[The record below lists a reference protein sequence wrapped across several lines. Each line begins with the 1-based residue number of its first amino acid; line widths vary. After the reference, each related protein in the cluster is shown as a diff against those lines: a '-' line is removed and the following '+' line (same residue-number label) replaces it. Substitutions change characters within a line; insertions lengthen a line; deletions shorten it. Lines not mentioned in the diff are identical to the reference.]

1 MIVATP
7 PPPTTFPARS
17 DVLAIVGSGEYLPQ
31 MNEVDRQLIEL
42 FDTPPRVVCLPT
54 AAGRE
59 GDAMIDSWAQRGVDH
74 FAGLGVEAE
83 SVRVWDR
90 ASANDPALTER
101 IAAADFVYLSGGN
114 PGYLHRTLEST
125 PAWDAILEVV
135 ARGGLLAGCSAGAM
149 IQGEAFTGLPRPHD
163 GFGLWPGIHIIPHFD
178 EIPSAIVS
186 AMRVA
191 VGRKRTLVGVN
202 GNTALVNRD
211 GAYHVL
217 GDEVT
222 VWTPTHKT
230 RFGTGEVPSSALDG

>member
-1 MIVATP
+1 M
-7 PPPTTFPARS
+7 
-17 DVLAIVGSGEYLPQ
+17 LAIVGSGEYLSQ

-90 ASANDPALTER
+90 SSANDPALTER

-125 PAWDAILEVV
+125 PAWDAILGVV
-135 ARGGLLAGCSAGAM
+135 GRGGLLAGCSAGAM

-230 RFGTGEVPSSALDG
+230 RYGAGEVPSSALLG

>member
-1 MIVATP
+1 
-7 PPPTTFPARS
+7 
-17 DVLAIVGSGEYLPQ
+17 VGSGEYLPR
-31 MNEVDRQLIEL
+31 MNDVDRQLIEM

-59 GDAMIDSWAQRGVDH
+59 GDAMIDSV
-74 FAGLGVEAE
+74 
-83 SVRVWDR
+83 
-90 ASANDPALTER
+90 LTEQV
-101 IAAADFVYLSGGN
+101 AAADFVYLSGGN
-114 PGYLHRTLEST
+114 PGYLHRTLDST

-211 GAYHVL
+211 GAYRVL

-230 RFGTGEVPSSALDG
+230 RYGAGEVPSSALVG